1 MRTFSR
7 YNLPSIISF
16 LTAFLALTA
25 CHKKDKDPEPQEPM
39 PTVSTV
45 TVTGITASS
54 ARSGAN
60 VTYGGTSNVSAA
72 GVCWDTL
79 PGPTPAGN
87 HDYHSGT
94 GTFTFEL
101 TSLKSSKTYYV
112 RAYATNQ
119 SGTAYGEEITFKT
132 MEGFKICD
140 SISGYYTCF
149 YTRDNTIYAGSS
161 YGAVNASGDGT
172 TWMPLF
178 TQGHINA
185 LAGNSSNVFAGSY
198 YGMVKLSAGNSTVNV
213 NMGFSTPQIDCIA
226 CSGNVVMAGVYGK
239 GIYVSAD
246 DGSNWSQ
253 SGISQTLTLGSIVN
267 LGSTWLAS
275 SSQLGILK
283 SMDNGA
289 SWSGTGALTNE
300 GTVRL
305 FVIGATVYAATG
317 NNPGLYRSDD
327 NGATFT
333 KVTALGSTY
342 INSMV
347 GNGQDLYTG
356 GSGGVYYSWDN
367 GVNWT
372 LLSSTFRYK
381 SIMAMGRLNNVIF
394 AAASD
399 GRLYKKSL

>member
-1 MRTFSR
+1 
-7 YNLPSIISF
+7 
-16 LTAFLALTA
+16 
-25 CHKKDKDPEPQEPM
+25 
-39 PTVSTV
+39 
-45 TVTGITASS
+45 VTGITASS

-87 HDYHSGT
+87 HNYHSGT

-119 SGTAYGEEITFKT
+119 SGTAYGEELSFKT
-132 MEGFKICD
+132 GEDFRICD

-149 YTRDNTIYAGSS
+149 YTRDNTIYGGKS
-161 YGAVNASGDGT
+161 YGGVNASSDGT
-172 TWMPLF
+172 GWIPVVI
-178 TQGHINA
+178 QGNITA
-185 LAGNSSNVFAGSY
+185 LAGNSADVYAGSY
-198 YGMVKLSAGNSTVNV
+198 NGMVKFTAGNKTVNV
-213 NMGFSTPQIDCIA
+213 NMGFSTPQIDCIG
-226 CSGNVVMAGVYGK
+226 CSGSIVMAGVSAK
-239 GIYVSAD
+239 GIFISQD
-246 DGSNWSQ
+246 DGINWFQASLPT
-253 SGISQTLTLGSIVN
+253 TLTVGGIVN
-267 LGSTWLAS
+267 TGGTWIAS
-275 SSQLGILK
+275 SNQQGIFR
-283 SMDNGA
+283 SVTNGA

-300 GTVRL
+300 GSVRL

-347 GNGQDLYTG
+347 GNGQDVYTG

-399 GRLYKKSL
+399 GRLYKKNL